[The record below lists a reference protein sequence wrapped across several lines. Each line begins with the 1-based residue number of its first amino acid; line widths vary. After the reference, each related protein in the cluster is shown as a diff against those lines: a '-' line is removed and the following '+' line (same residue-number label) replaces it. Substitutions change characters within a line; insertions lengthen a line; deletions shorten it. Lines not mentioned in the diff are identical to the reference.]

1 LENAIEILQDVL
13 GLIAPT
19 IEYLRAP
26 AAIKHRGSGLP
37 IGESIETWAAEL
49 ETPLR
54 ELLADLRQVLP

>member
-37 IGESIETWAAEL
+37 IGASIEG
-49 ETPLR
+49 
-54 ELLADLRQVLP
+54 